1 MIINSLA
8 MVHINNYLDNLDKEN
23 LHAELVTW
31 DREKL
36 IDWLCWNDP
45 HGIYTDEESMDEL
58 GNIMSKEEGIT
69 IIMRQIGESKVIAI

>member
-1 MIINSLA
+1 
-8 MVHINNYLDNLDKEN
+8 MVHINNYLGTLDRKG
-23 LHAELVTW
+23 LYAELMTW

-58 GNIMSKEEGIT
+58 GNIMSKEEGIA
-69 IIMRQIGESKVIAI
+69 IIMRQMEESKAVPI